1 MAQPAA
7 TAAISA
13 QGAARAPSGLA
24 ADGRG
29 LAALRQ
35 SATQDPRSAVKE
47 AAKQFEAMFMQELLK
62 SMRAANET
70 TGMFD
75 NAGSKLGTDLLDGQ
89 LASASSGRPGGLA
102 ELIARQLERQM
113 GLAPG
118 PIPTGT
124 PATTPANKSLPL
136 VSDPAAMPRLPEK
149 SAAGFVQQ
157 HMAAARRAESVSG
170 IPASFMVAQAA
181 HETGWGKKEIVGRDG
196 TASNNLFGI
205 KAGSGWTGPTVDVV
219 TTEYQS
225 GQPRQLVQRFRAYGS
240 HAESF
245 ADYARLIS
253 QSPRYAAVRAAGQ
266 DAMAFA
272 QGLQDAGYAT
282 DPAYASKLGRM
293 ITATLRLQQPGS

>member
-1 MAQPAA
+1 MSLPTAITS
-7 TAAISA
+7 TAASSTGRVSA
-13 QGAARAPSGLA
+13 GLA

-35 SATQDPRSAVKE
+35 SAGQDPRAAVKE

-62 SMRAANET
+62 TMRASTEAS
-70 TGMFD
+70 GMLD

-89 LASASSGRPGGLA
+89 LATATAGRPGGLA

-118 PIPTGT
+118 PIPS
-124 PATTPANKSLPL
+124 TTPANASLPL
-136 VSDPAAMPRLPEK
+136 VSDPAATPRLPEK

-157 HMAAARRAESVSG
+157 HMAAARQVQAQTG

-181 HETGWGKKEIVGRDG
+181 HETGWGKKEITGRDG
-196 TASNNLFGI
+196 SASNNLFGI
-205 KAGSGWTGPTVDVV
+205 KAGAGWTGPSVEVM
-219 TTEYQS
+219 TTEYQG
-225 GQPRQLVQRFRAYGS
+225 GQPRQLLQRFRAYAS

-245 ADYARLIS
+245 SDYARLIS

-266 DAMAFA
+266 DAQAFA

-282 DPAYASKLGRM
+282 DPAYAGKLSRM
-293 ITATLRLQQPGS
+293 IATTQRLQQGGA